1 MKTICRVVLILV
13 GSLLGG
19 CNVSVSNDVAAL
31 PRPVEYYPTTMKAD
45 PPLPFSEA
53 VRVGDT
59 LYLAGQL
66 GVAPGATAVVPG
78 GIGPETRQV
87 MDNIQAVLAR
97 HGSSLDH
104 VVKCS
109 VFLADIKEWP
119 AFNEVYRQ
127 YFKKDY
133 PARSAFATTG
143 LAWGARVEVECI
155 AYIPPV
161 TP

>member
-1 MKTICRVVLILV
+1 MNSIRWAVLILA

-19 CNVSVSNDVAAL
+19 CNVSVSNEKAAM

-66 GVAPGATAVVPG
+66 GVAPGATSVVPG
-78 GIGPETRQV
+78 GIGPEARQV
-87 MDNIQAVLAR
+87 MDNISAVLAR

-127 YFKKDY
+127 YFKKDF

-155 AYIPPV
+155 AYIPSV